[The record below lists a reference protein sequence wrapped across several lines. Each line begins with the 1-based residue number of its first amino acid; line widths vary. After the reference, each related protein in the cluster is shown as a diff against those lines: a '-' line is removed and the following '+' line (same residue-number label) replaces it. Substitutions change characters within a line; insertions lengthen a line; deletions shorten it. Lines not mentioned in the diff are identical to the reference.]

1 MKSVLT
7 ATNLQKSYQSKLALK
22 NCSINVPAGAVVAL
36 VGPNGAGKTT
46 LLDIIAG
53 LLPPTSGEV
62 RLFENVIPGSLESL
76 QRISFVAQNSLL
88 YKNMTVIDA
97 VRITKSLNVTF
108 DREYA
113 LTRLEKLQIPLKRRI
128 GKLSGGQQA
137 QVALTLAIARRPDLL
152 LLDEPLSSL
161 DSLAR
166 QQFLSE
172 LMTSVAT
179 TSMSVIFS
187 SHSISELEKVCDYLI
202 LIVEGEVK
210 LCDSLDR
217 IIESHRMI
225 ACAPG
230 ELDDYSDIEI
240 IERKLGTRFSTHL
253 IRVTNLLSH
262 SALESHPSTLENIVL
277 SYLRRAQEVEALNAS
292 VKL

>member
-1 MKSVLT
+1 MLSVLST
-7 ATNLQKSYQSKLALK
+7 TNLEKSYRGKLALK
-22 NCSINVPAGAVVAL
+22 DCTIDVPAGSVVAL

-62 RLFENVIPGSLESL
+62 RLFENVLPGSLESL
-76 QRISFVAQNSLL
+76 QRVSFVAQNSPL
-88 YKNMTVIDA
+88 YKDMTVIDA
-97 VRITKSLNVTF
+97 VTITKSLNVVF

-113 LTRLEKLQIPLKRRI
+113 LTRLEKLDIPLNRRI

-179 TSMSVIFS
+179 TGTSVIFS
-187 SHSISELEKVCDYLI
+187 SHSIYELEKVCDYLI
-202 LIVEGEVK
+202 LIIGGEVT

-217 IIESHRMI
+217 IIESHREI
-225 ACAPG
+225 SCAPG

-240 IERKLGTRFSTHL
+240 IERKLGARFSTHL

-262 SALESHPSTLENIVL
+262 SALESHPSTLENIVMA
-277 SYLRRAQEVEALNAS
+277 YLRRAQEVEVLNAA

>member
-1 MKSVLT
+1 MLRVVST
-7 ATNLQKSYQSKLALK
+7 TNLEKSYKEKSALK
-22 NCSINVPAGAVVAL
+22 NCSLDLPAGSVVAL

-62 RLFENVIPGSLESL
+62 RLFENVLPGSLESL
-76 QRISFVAQNSLL
+76 QRVSFVAQNSPL
-88 YKNMTVIDA
+88 YKNMPVFDA
-97 VRITKSLNVTF
+97 VTITKSLNLVF

-113 LTRLEKLQIPLKRRI
+113 LSRLEKLNIPLKRRI

-137 QVALTLAIARRPDLL
+137 QVALTLAIACHPDLL

-172 LMTSVAT
+172 LMSSVAT
-179 TSMSVIFS
+179 TGTSVIFS
-187 SHSISELEKVCDYLI
+187 SHSIYELEKVCDYLI
-202 LIVEGEVK
+202 LIVGGEVT

-225 ACAPG
+225 TCAP
-230 ELDDYSDIEI
+230 EKLDDYSDIEI

-262 SALESHPSTLENIVL
+262 SALASHPASLENIVL
-277 SYLRRAQEVEALNAS
+277 AYLRRAQEVEALNAA

>member
-1 MKSVLT
+1 MNCVLT
-7 ATNLQKSYQSKLALK
+7 TTDLQKSYRGKLALK
-22 NCSINVPAGAVVAL
+22 NCSIDVPAGSVVAL

-53 LLPPTSGEV
+53 LLLPTSGEV

-76 QRISFVAQNSLL
+76 QRVSFVAQNSPL
-88 YKNMTVIDA
+88 YKNMAVIDA
-97 VRITKSLNVTF
+97 VRLTNSLNVMF

-113 LTRLEKLQIPLKRRI
+113 LTRLQKLQIPLKRRI

-137 QVALTLAIARRPDLL
+137 QVALTLAMARRSDLL

-187 SHSISELEKVCDYLI
+187 SHSIYELEKVCDYLI
-202 LIVEGEVK
+202 LIVGGEVQ
-210 LCDSLDR
+210 LCDSLDQ

-253 IRVTNLLSH
+253 IRVKNLLSH

-277 SYLRRAQEVEALNAS
+277 AYLRRAQEVEALDAS

>member
-1 MKSVLT
+1 MLSVVSTTSLE
-7 ATNLQKSYQSKLALK
+7 KSYKGKLALK
-22 NCSINVPAGAVVAL
+22 DCTIDVPAGSVVAL
-36 VGPNGAGKTT
+36 VGSNGAGKTT

-76 QRISFVAQNSLL
+76 QRVSFVAQNSPP

-97 VRITKSLNVTF
+97 VTITKSLNLVF

-113 LTRLEKLQIPLKRRI
+113 LSRLEKLDIPLKRRI

-137 QVALTLAIARRPDLL
+137 QVALTLAIARHPDLL

-179 TSMSVIFS
+179 TGTSVIFS
-187 SHSISELEKVCDYLI
+187 SHSIYELEKVCDYLI
-202 LIVEGEVK
+202 LIIGGEVT

-217 IIESHRMI
+217 IIESHREI
-225 ACAPG
+225 SCAPG
-230 ELDDYSDIEI
+230 ELDDSSDIEI
-240 IERKLGTRFSTHL
+240 IERKLGARFSTHL
-253 IRVTNLLSH
+253 IRVTNLLYH

-277 SYLRRAQEVEALNAS
+277 AYLRRAQEVEALNAA

>member
-1 MKSVLT
+1 MLSVVT
-7 ATNLQKSYQSKLALK
+7 STNLEKSYKGKLALK
-22 NCSINVPAGAVVAL
+22 NCTIDVPTGSVVAL

-53 LLPPTSGEV
+53 LLPSTSGEV
-62 RLFENVIPGSLESL
+62 RLFANVIPGSLESL
-76 QRISFVAQNSLL
+76 QRVSFVAQNSPL

-97 VRITKSLNVTF
+97 VTITQSLNVTF
-108 DREYA
+108 DREYV
-113 LTRLEKLQIPLKRRI
+113 LTRLQKLQIPLKRRI

-172 LMTSVAT
+172 LMTRVAT

-202 LIVEGEVK
+202 LIVGGEVT

-217 IIESHRMI
+217 IIASHRMI
-225 ACAPG
+225 TCAPE
-230 ELDDYSDIEI
+230 ELDNSSDIEI

-253 IRVTNLLSH
+253 IQVKNLQSY
-262 SALESHPSTLENIVL
+262 SALISHPASLENIVL
-277 SYLRRAQEVEALNAS
+277 AYLRRAQEVEALNAS

>member
-1 MKSVLT
+1 MLSVVST
-7 ATNLQKSYQSKLALK
+7 ANLNKSYKGKLALK

-53 LLPPTSGEV
+53 LLPYTSGEI
-62 RLFENVIPGSLESL
+62 RLFENVIPGSLEAL
-76 QRISFVAQNSLL
+76 QRVSFVAQDSPV
-88 YKNMTVIDA
+88 YKNMKVIDA
-97 VRITKSLNVTF
+97 VRLTNSLNVTF

-113 LTRLEKLQIPLKRRI
+113 LTRLEKLHIPLKRRI

-161 DSLAR
+161 DALAR

-179 TSMSVIFS
+179 TNMSVIFS
-187 SHSISELEKVCDYLI
+187 SHSIYELEKVCDYLI
-202 LIVEGEVK
+202 LIAGGEVK
-210 LCDSLDR
+210 LCDSLDQ

-225 ACAPG
+225 SCAPG

-253 IRVTNLLSH
+253 IQVKNLQSY
-262 SALESHPSTLENIVL
+262 SALVSHPASLENIVL
-277 SYLRRAQEVEALNAS
+277 AYLRRAQEVEALNAS

>member
-7 ATNLQKSYQSKLALK
+7 ATNLQKSYQGKLALK

-76 QRISFVAQNSLL
+76 QRVSFVAQNSPL
-88 YKNMTVIDA
+88 YKNMAVIDA

-113 LTRLEKLQIPLKRRI
+113 LIRLEKLRIPLKRRI

-202 LIVEGEVK
+202 LIVEGEVQ

-277 SYLRRAQEVEALNAS
+277 AYLRRAQEVEALNAS